1 MTNERKES
9 EEDPAGQQP
18 SPEPARKP
26 AVTVETIR
34 AALRRAAPG
43 ADQLNDDL
51 KEVFE
56 LSDSSAM
63 LRLR

>member
-1 MTNERKES
+1 MRGFCDQRGTLGDTNWAVVITYS
-9 EEDPAGQQP
+9 AGIDPKSVGG
-18 SPEPARKP
+18 
-26 AVTVETIR
+26 
-34 AALRRAAPG
+34 AAPG

-51 KEVFE
+51 REVFE